1 MKNYLISERQ
11 FKKIVEQVGVLESKW
26 NKLSDHDK
34 VFVVE
39 LAKVMYPEKTK
50 LIKED
55 KWYNTVGDIAG
66 IFDPTGIVDLVNGIS
81 YWRQGDKLFAILSW
95 VSAVPYMGDLIAK
108 PVIGVM
114 KAGGSTAKAFKSAA
128 IAGDAVKMGKAA
140 KEAGGPIGK
149 FVEKSPSWGEKLM
162 SMLRASAGK
171 VPFLGKG
178 LVNTI
183 GEYVS
188 IFGKA
193 SKEMKVA
200 GKGVKGVGAISSVE
214 KKQLAKEIS
223 KPLSQYGGFKN
234 NWLKYMKSDASLGS
248 KFMAGVP
255 RVFGGNP
262 ATRVLMRKTK
272 WYLGLLDWLGIANF
286 VGPDELVKTVPDL
299 EKKEMEYNRTTEAQ
313 NLWNQEMGGVNV
325 NSGQSGLGGG
335 NQGSMIANPTGE
347 LSGSDPILQFF
358 SSLK

>member
-26 NKLSDHDK
+26 DKLSDHDK

-66 IFDPTGIVDLVNGIS
+66 IFDPTGIIDLVNGIS

-95 VSAVPYMGDLIAK
+95 VSAVPYVGDLVAK
-108 PVIGVM
+108 PVIGAM
-114 KAGGSTAKAFKSAA
+114 KLGGSATKAFKSAA
-128 IAGDAVKMGKAA
+128 IAGDAAKMGKAA

-162 SMLRASAGK
+162 SMLHASVGK

-183 GEYVS
+183 GEYVG
-188 IFGKA
+188 IFTKA

-200 GKGVKGVGAISSVE
+200 GKGVKGVGAISNTE

-223 KPLSQYGGFKN
+223 KPFSQYGGYKN
-234 NWLKYMKSDASLGS
+234 RWLGYMKSDASLSS

-262 ATRVLMRKTK
+262 ATRALMRKTK

-313 NLWNQEMGGVNV
+313 NLWNKEMGGVNV
-325 NSGQSGLGGG
+325 NSGQTDLSGS
-335 NQGSMIANPTGE
+335 NQGSTSTSPTGD